1 VVVVVPIT
9 TTERAKALI
18 RLENADVVVHGASFS
33 EANEFALALV
43 GSNDAYIHPFDDPL
57 LWHGHAT
64 LVDEMA
70 RQGPKPDV
78 VVLSVGG
85 GGLFCGVVTGLR
97 RNGWGDVPVVAVET
111 AGADSLAQSVQVGHA
126 VTLPAITSIATSL
139 GARTVCAQAL
149 RLAREH
155 PVESLVVSD
164 AAAVDGCLA
173 LLDDHRVL
181 TEAACGASLAALH
194 SASVLIAQAQRVAVV
209 VCGGVGVTATQ
220 LKRWHDEFALQAA

>member
-1 VVVVVPIT
+1 MKSIAPVTSSAP
-9 TTERAKALI
+9 
-18 RLENADVVVHGASFS
+18 
-33 EANEFALALV
+33 AN
-43 GSNDAYIHPFDDPL
+43 
-57 LWHGHAT
+57 
-64 LVDEMA
+64 
-70 RQGPKPDV
+70 
-78 VVLSVGG
+78 
-85 GGLFCGVVTGLR
+85 
-97 RNGWGDVPVVAVET
+97 VPVVAVET